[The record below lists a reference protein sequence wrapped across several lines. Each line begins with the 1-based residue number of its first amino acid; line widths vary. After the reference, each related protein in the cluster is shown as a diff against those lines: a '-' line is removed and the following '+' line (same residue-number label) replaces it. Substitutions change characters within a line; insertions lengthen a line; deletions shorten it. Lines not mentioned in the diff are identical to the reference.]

1 MMSYQVCK
9 RDIEKHSTSN
19 GKDSIWSKTTAQQD
33 PQCKTEITGHR
44 WQQIKTRS
52 LTNTHAWVQQNHKI
66 TCRETER
73 KSDIKK
79 WYDLLMMGLYVCV
92 LPSSWGNSSQ
102 KMAIEVLKPVS
113 RDSVKDAPM
122 ARPSMKLCTASLTV
136 IIHATVFILD
146 VPSPFSQRQVN
157 NTHAFCTNLTENR
170 HC

>member
-1 MMSYQVCK
+1 MSYHVCK

-33 PQCKTEITGHR
+33 PQCKTEITAHR

-79 WYDLLMMGLYVCV
+79 MIWSFDDRSLCLCFTQLMRELFTED
-92 LPSSWGNSSQ
+92 GNRG
-102 KMAIEVLKPVS
+102 AE
-113 RDSVKDAPM
+113 AGE
-122 ARPSMKLCTASLTV
+122 
-136 IIHATVFILD
+136 
-146 VPSPFSQRQVN
+146 QRQCEGRSDGQTVDEVMHSI
-157 NTHAFCTNLTENR
+157 TDSDHPR
-170 HC
+170 HSLYIRHSLPFQPATS